1 MTRKT
6 KTVKECRH
14 IKANGL
20 KCHSPALRG
29 FPYCYFHS
37 RSRYLAPA
45 RKPSADQPLELPR
58 LESYA
63 DVGSALN
70 QILQAL
76 ASSRISTKRAG
87 LLLYNLQLAS
97 QSALDPQYPS
107 APAPHLPSPQ

>member
-1 MTRKT
+1 MTGKV
-6 KTVKECRH
+6 KIAKECRH

-20 KCHSPALRG
+20 KCHSLALRG
-29 FPYCYFHS
+29 FPFCYFHS
-37 RSRYLAPA
+37 RSRYPAPA
-45 RKPSADQPLELPR
+45 RKPSVDQPLELPR
-58 LESYA
+58 LESYV

-70 QILQAL
+70 AILQAL